1 MMIKGVFTF
10 LILFSHSHGYLFPS
24 DSWTDSIYAMVQDH
38 LGQLIVAMFFFYSG
52 YGIWESFKNKEKYE
66 KSFLSRRVLRLLL
79 HFDIALVL
87 YIIIQ
92 LFIPIVYPTRNYVLC
107 WIGWESVGNSN
118 WFIFVILCLYMIAW
132 GAMTMQ
138 RCCGRGGTIFLILA
152 AIALWMILQIVFHK
166 ESWWVDTLA
175 AFPLGVIASSAKDN
189 VFIVLKKRHLPI
201 IVSTIL
207 LILFGVAHIFF
218 GMDIYG
224 GITCLFCCLVV
235 ALSSWIQI
243 GNPVLEWAGENAF
256 TIYIIQRL
264 PMIIGSSLGL
274 DQRPYLFL
282 LFVIPISLLLA
293 EGLSILYKLIDTRL
307 FANA

>member
-1 MMIKGVFTF
+1 
-10 LILFSHSHGYLFPS
+10 
-24 DSWTDSIYAMVQDH
+24 
-38 LGQLIVAMFFFYSG
+38 
-52 YGIWESFKNKEKYE
+52 
-66 KSFLSRRVLRLLL
+66 
-79 HFDIALVL
+79 
-87 YIIIQ
+87 
-92 LFIPIVYPTRNYVLC
+92 
-107 WIGWESVGNSN
+107 
-118 WFIFVILCLYMIAW
+118 MIAW